1 MSTLIYGIS
10 RAMAWV
16 GGAVLTVIALLS
28 VASIAGRALSG
39 LGLGPVPGDFELVEA
54 GTALAVFCFM
64 PWAHLRRG
72 HAMVDLFWNAYPPSM
87 RRVLEVLADALMLVV
102 WVLLVWRMAIATG
115 DYRENG
121 EVTFILQMPVW
132 WGYAASLVPAL
143 GGCIVYAWRVLED
156 FGLVAPPLGIE
167 PAPTGGHA

>member
-1 MSTLIYGIS
+1 
-10 RAMAWV
+10 
-16 GGAVLTVIALLS
+16 
-28 VASIAGRALSG
+28 
-39 LGLGPVPGDFELVEA
+39 
-54 GTALAVFCFM
+54 
-64 PWAHLRRG
+64 
-72 HAMVDLFWNAYPPSM
+72 
-87 RRVLEVLADALMLVV
+87 
-102 WVLLVWRMAIATG
+102 MAIATG